1 VWLKKNWI
9 DLMLL
14 CVCVAVVAAMIVEGP
29 QRPSTAT
36 TPPKATAESDT
47 WTEDSPAILS
57 STRTISGVD
66 EHGNQT
72 TTIWVLPAAGDP
84 SPPMPISTVP
94 ISFGSPAQAVSL
106 PVDLGDPGSMLTMPI
121 LDGGTLRT
129 DCECACE
136 ACAVPTWAVV
146 SGCAALA
153 AVWLALLVIAVLL
166 VRLHS
171 RR

>member
-1 VWLKKNWI
+1 VWLKKHWI

-47 WTEDSPAILS
+47 WTEDSPAILL
-57 STRTISGVD
+57 RTMAILGEGADGKPDV
-66 EHGNQT
+66 T
-72 TTIWVLPAAGDP
+72 TWGLPAAGDP

-129 DCECACE
+129 DCECVCE
-136 ACAVPTWAVV
+136 AGAVPMWAVV
-146 SGCAALA
+146 AGCAAVA
-153 AVWLALLVIAVLL
+153 YVALALLVIAVLL

>member
-1 VWLKKNWI
+1 MTRRDASWL
-9 DLMLL
+9 
-14 CVCVAVVAAMIVEGP
+14 AAIIGVILAKAFLVFFVGLP
-29 QRPSTAT
+29 PSTAPK
-36 TPPKATAESDT
+36 PPATAMGSNARHKDKPE
-47 WTEDSPAILS
+47 ILS

-94 ISFGSPAQAVSL
+94 ISLGSPAQAVSL

-121 LDGGTLRT
+121 IDGGTIRT
-129 DCECACE
+129 DCECVCE
-136 ACAVPTWAVV
+136 AGAVPMWAAVA
-146 SGCAALA
+146 GCAAVA
-153 AVWLALLVIAVLL
+153 YMALALLVIAVLL